1 MEKSA
6 LHRINSL
13 VLAILMLFT
22 SVGFSADLHF
32 CKGEL
37 KSFSFFGKA
46 ESCHTIKRSCPH
58 HAGMV
63 VVDKSE
69 KDCCSNKTIEVD
81 DLDTNFNVS
90 PDVVLTDLQVK
101 LASSFVYSFISL
113 SLFRVV
119 KAFSLATHDPLPSRD
134 IYVLLERYLI

>member
-6 LHRINSL
+6 LHRITSL

-37 KSFSFFGKA
+37 KSFSLFGKA
-46 ESCHTIKRSCPH
+46 ESCHTVKRSCPH
-58 HAGMV
+58 HADMV
-63 VVDKSE
+63 VIDKSE

-101 LASSFVYSFISL
+101 FVNSFVYSFISSSL
-113 SLFRVV
+113 SRVV
-119 KAFSLATHDPLPSRD
+119 RASLLATHDLLPPRD
-134 IYVLLERYLI
+134 IYVLLERFLI